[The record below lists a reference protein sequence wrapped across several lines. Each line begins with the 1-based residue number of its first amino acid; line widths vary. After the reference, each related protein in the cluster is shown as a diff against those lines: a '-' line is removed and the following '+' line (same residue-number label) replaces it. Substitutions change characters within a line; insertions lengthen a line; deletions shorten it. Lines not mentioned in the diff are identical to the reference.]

1 MCRPTPPCHAGCMT
15 SPQPTD
21 SPRISPWSLRA
32 LAVHG
37 PLALFAS
44 GILRWVDGLA
54 GQPGGGVLRVA
65 AQALLVPGLLCLAA
79 VAAVLL
85 RDRVRLG
92 AGSWLLVAAGVG
104 MGAVTREL
112 LPLAALLVL
121 IGLAPLGAAELEP
134 DELEV
139 DELERALPTV
149 GASGDQATASS
160 GPTSA

>member
-1 MCRPTPPCHAGCMT
+1 
-15 SPQPTD
+15 
-21 SPRISPWSLRA
+21 
-32 LAVHG
+32 
-37 PLALFAS
+37 
-44 GILRWVDGLA
+44 
-54 GQPGGGVLRVA
+54 
-65 AQALLVPGLLCLAA
+65 
-79 VAAVLL
+79 
-85 RDRVRLG
+85 
-92 AGSWLLVAAGVG
+92 

-149 GASGDQATASS
+149 GAAGDQATASS